1 MSDTVTSTAE
11 LHPPIEVP
19 VPRSLALGLAGA
31 VAFGAAAG
39 IGHGAAAMLRGAW
52 MSPALFVGGALLAT
66 PPLYLASS
74 WSGSRASAE
83 ELVAS
88 VADTLGR
95 TGVILL
101 GLAAPAAYFSA
112 TLRTPTAWA
121 LLLGAAVTVG
131 AAAVRAVSA
140 RTLSDGPAAAWAWS
154 AFAVALGV
162 RLLAALAHHL
172 PLGPAVTR

>member
-1 MSDTVTSTAE
+1 MSDTITSNAE

-31 VAFGAAAG
+31 VAFGATAG

-74 WSGSRASAE
+74 WS
-83 ELVAS
+83 
-88 VADTLGR
+88 
-95 TGVILL
+95 
-101 GLAAPAAYFSA
+101 
-112 TLRTPTAWA
+112 
-121 LLLGAAVTVG
+121 
-131 AAAVRAVSA
+131 
-140 RTLSDGPAAAWAWS
+140 

-162 RLLAALAHHL
+162 RLLAALAYHL
-172 PLGPAVTR
+172 PLGHAVAR